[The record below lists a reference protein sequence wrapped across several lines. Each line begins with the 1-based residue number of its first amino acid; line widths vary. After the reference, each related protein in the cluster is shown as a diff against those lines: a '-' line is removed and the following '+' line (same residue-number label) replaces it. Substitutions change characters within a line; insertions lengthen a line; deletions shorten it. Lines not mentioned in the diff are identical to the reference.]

1 MNFIDD
7 EHKSFFENKMKE
19 LNKLGKKDVYYKSL
33 VYTLGICETTREHF
47 KEIFNINQS
56 EVNLD
61 SIQKGWQTGT
71 SEKVTRMAF
80 NLWNH
85 SLMYDSE
92 DDLDKEKISSSY
104 APSEIFCCSFAPY
117 FWEAIKIRY
126 PEYTNY
132 IKSNNG
138 IDYYTYMRVG
148 NKEQLDEEDEEE
160 NFK

>member
-7 EHKSFFENKMKE
+7 EHKSFFENKMEE
-19 LNKLGKKDVYYKSL
+19 LAKLGKKDVYYKSL

-61 SIQKGWQTGT
+61 AIQKGWQTGT

-92 DDLDKEKISSSY
+92 DDLENEKISSSY

-132 IKSNNG
+132 IKS
-138 IDYYTYMRVG
+138 
-148 NKEQLDEEDEEE
+148 
-160 NFK
+160 

>member
-7 EHKSFFENKMKE
+7 EHKSFFENKMEE
-19 LNKLGKKDVYYKSL
+19 LAKLGKKDVYYKSL

-61 SIQKGWQTGT
+61 AIQKGWQTGT

-92 DDLDKEKISSSY
+92 DDLENEKNSSSY

-132 IKSNNG
+132 IKSNNE

-148 NKEQLDEEDEEE
+148 NKEQLEDESEEDVL
-160 NFK
+160 

>member
-7 EHKSFFENKMKE
+7 EHKSFFENKMEE
-19 LNKLGKKDVYYKSL
+19 LAKLGKKDVYYKSL

-61 SIQKGWQTGT
+61 AIQKGWQTGT

-92 DDLDKEKISSSY
+92 DDLENEKISSSY

-132 IKSNNG
+132 IKSNNE

-148 NKEQLDEEDEEE
+148 NKEQL
-160 NFK
+160 

>member
-7 EHKSFFENKMKE
+7 EHKSFFENKMEE
-19 LNKLGKKDVYYKSL
+19 LAELGKKDVYYKSL

-47 KEIFNINQS
+47 KEIFNVNQS

-61 SIQKGWQTGT
+61 AIQKGWQTGT

-132 IKSNNG
+132 IKSNNK

-148 NKEQLDEEDEEE
+148 NKEQLEDESEEDVL
-160 NFK
+160 

>member
-7 EHKSFFENKMKE
+7 EHKSFFENKMEE
-19 LNKLGKKDVYYKSL
+19 LAELGKKDVYYKSL

-61 SIQKGWQTGT
+61 AIQKGWQTGT

-92 DDLDKEKISSSY
+92 DDLENEKISSSY

-132 IKSNNG
+132 IKSNNE

-148 NKEQLDEEDEEE
+148 NKEQL
-160 NFK
+160 

>member
-7 EHKSFFENKMKE
+7 EHKSFFENKMEE
-19 LNKLGKKDVYYKSL
+19 LAKLGKKDVYYKSL

-47 KEIFNINQS
+47 KEIFNIYQS

-61 SIQKGWQTGT
+61 AIQKGWQTGT

-85 SLMYDSE
+85 CLMYDSE

-132 IKSNNG
+132 IKSSNEIN
-138 IDYYTYMRVG
+138 YYTYMRVG
-148 NKEQLDEEDEEE
+148 NKEQLEDESEEDVL
-160 NFK
+160 

>member
-7 EHKSFFENKMKE
+7 EHKSFFENKMEE
-19 LNKLGKKDVYYKSL
+19 LAKLGKKDVYYKSL

-61 SIQKGWQTGT
+61 AIQKGWQTGT

-92 DDLDKEKISSSY
+92 DDLENEKISSSY

-132 IKSNNG
+132 IKSNNE

-148 NKEQLDEEDEEE
+148 NKEQLDGEDEEE
-160 NFK
+160 YFK

>member
-7 EHKSFFENKMKE
+7 EHKSFFENKMEE
-19 LNKLGKKDVYYKSL
+19 LAELGKKDVYYKSL

-61 SIQKGWQTGT
+61 AIQKGWQTGT

-92 DDLDKEKISSSY
+92 DDLENEKISSSY

-132 IKSNNG
+132 IKSSNEIN
-138 IDYYTYMRVG
+138 YYTYMRVG
-148 NKEQLDEEDEEE
+148 NKEQLEDESEEDVL
-160 NFK
+160 

>member
-19 LNKLGKKDVYYKSL
+19 LDKLGKKDVYYKSL

-132 IKSNNG
+132 IKSNNE

-148 NKEQLDEEDEEE
+148 NKEQLDDEDEEE

>member
-7 EHKSFFENKMKE
+7 EHKSFFENKMEE
-19 LNKLGKKDVYYKSL
+19 LAELGKKDVYYKSL

-61 SIQKGWQTGT
+61 AIQKGWQTGT

-92 DDLDKEKISSSY
+92 DDLENEKISSSY

-132 IKSNNG
+132 IKSNNE

-148 NKEQLDEEDEEE
+148 NKEQLEDESEEDVL
-160 NFK
+160 

>member
-148 NKEQLDEEDEEE
+148 NKEQLDEEDKEE

>member
-7 EHKSFFENKMKE
+7 EHKSFFENKMEE
-19 LNKLGKKDVYYKSL
+19 LAELGKKDVYYKSL

-47 KEIFNINQS
+47 KEIFNVNQS

-61 SIQKGWQTGT
+61 AIQKGWQTGT

-132 IKSNNG
+132 IKSNNE

-148 NKEQLDEEDEEE
+148 NKEQLEDESEEDVL
-160 NFK
+160 

>member
-7 EHKSFFENKMKE
+7 EHKSFFENKMEE
-19 LNKLGKKDVYYKSL
+19 LAELGKKDVYYKSL

-61 SIQKGWQTGT
+61 AIQKGWQTGT

-80 NLWNH
+80 NLWNY

-92 DDLDKEKISSSY
+92 DDLENEKISSSY

-132 IKSNNG
+132 IKSNNE

-148 NKEQLDEEDEEE
+148 NKEQL
-160 NFK
+160 

>member
-148 NKEQLDEEDEEE
+148 NK
-160 NFK
+160 

>member
-7 EHKSFFENKMKE
+7 EHKSFFENKMEE
-19 LNKLGKKDVYYKSL
+19 LAKLGKKDVYYKSL

-61 SIQKGWQTGT
+61 AIQKGWQTGT

-92 DDLDKEKISSSY
+92 DDLENEKISSSY

-132 IKSNNG
+132 IKSNNE

-148 NKEQLDEEDEEE
+148 NKEQLDGEDEEE
-160 NFK
+160 FFK

>member
-7 EHKSFFENKMKE
+7 EHKSFFENKMEE
-19 LNKLGKKDVYYKSL
+19 LAELGKKDVYYKSL

-61 SIQKGWQTGT
+61 AIQKGWQTGT

-92 DDLDKEKISSSY
+92 DDLDNEKISSSY

-132 IKSNNG
+132 IKSNNE

-148 NKEQLDEEDEEE
+148 NKEQL
-160 NFK
+160 